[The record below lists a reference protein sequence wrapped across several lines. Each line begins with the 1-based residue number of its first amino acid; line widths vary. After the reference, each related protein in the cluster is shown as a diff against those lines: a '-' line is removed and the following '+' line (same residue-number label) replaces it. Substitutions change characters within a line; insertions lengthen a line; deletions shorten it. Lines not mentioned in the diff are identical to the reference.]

1 MRNIIELGLALLAL
15 ILIKNVLEAIYI
27 IELGPCMVGARN
39 FLIVVLEAS
48 QTFLG
53 MVRGGGRVGV
63 GTDRTYGP

>member
-53 MVRGGGRVGV
+53 MVRGGGGVGV